1 MASLLGKLTAFFKW
15 YRFGETVIIDP
26 EVSYDWLVLVM
37 NAEPNLFI
45 FYSYRLKLEDSPF
58 LIQTYKVLSLPQ
70 LD

>member
-1 MASLLGKLTAFFKW
+1 
-15 YRFGETVIIDP
+15 
-26 EVSYDWLVLVM
+26 M